1 MRSGKFD
8 SASSKLPGRLSSQG
22 GGGGATWSPMGAR
35 NRLDG
40 RARPPPEPRS
50 RDTQNQTASHLASA
64 TSEIRPRNIH
74 PTAFVLYAVK
84 SFRHSGSR
92 RTFVC
97 MSVRLVCRGRG
108 NTAHSSH
115 LTRSLFRQAGV
126 HCCLLRGSSKRAC
139 TRKTPMVTPAAA
151 PPMAPA
157 PSTATPQLCGSR
169 HQTRRPARPGCGAV
183 LGQTDHCPTRT
194 AHAFRRGARPGGAIF
209 TGDEA
214 VVAGAAELFI
224 SLFFSACSSK
234 A

>member
-64 TSEIRPRNIH
+64 TSQIRPRNIH

-115 LTRSLFRQAGV
+115 LISQGPFSDRQVFTVA
-126 HCCLLRGSSKRAC
+126 CCGGAASELARAKHQWLRPQRHRQWHRRPPPRRRNC
-139 TRKTPMVTPAAA
+139 AAR
-151 PPMAPA
+151 
-157 PSTATPQLCGSR
+157 G
-169 HQTRRPARPGCGAV
+169 TRREDRAR
-183 LGQTDHCPTRT
+183 LRSRT
-194 AHAFRRGARPGGAIF
+194 G
-209 TGDEA
+209 
-214 VVAGAAELFI
+214 
-224 SLFFSACSSK
+224 SN
-234 A
+234 